1 VNESGEER
9 KKSLLSRL
17 TKNLFSEVDRYL
29 ETGSFSKASGRRLSL
44 EGGKLAEEIRKEIER
59 EGEPLKKFLELV
71 DSFTDIIPEEDKR
84 FNAALKALGHSGGL
98 GRKDV
103 VGAADRQ
110 IEELK
115 KQQDIFSY
123 SVAHRRREL
132 KSMGTKSREIRTQV
146 AELRDRILKLEARE
160 QEMLSNMEEGERE
173 ITSAEESFGSIV
185 KELGREIAGIKQR
198 ILHHIPGETP
208 EGEKTVVETPP
219 RPREK
224 PRASAPTAAPAA
236 KKPAPALRPPAE
248 KKASGSARQ
257 CTVCNNQMDWYEVE
271 KKWKCF
277 VCAHEEQT

>member
-1 VNESGEER
+1 VNGSGEER

-29 ETGSFSKASGRRLSL
+29 ETGSFSKPPGRRLSL
-44 EGGKLAEEIRKEIER
+44 ESGKLTDEIRKEIER

-71 DSFTDIIPEEDKR
+71 DSFKDIIPEEDKR
-84 FNAALKALGHSGGL
+84 FNAALKALGHAAGL
-98 GRKDV
+98 VRKDV

-110 IEELK
+110 LEELK
-115 KQQDIFSY
+115 KQQEIFSY

-146 AELRDRILKLEARE
+146 AELRDRIRRLEE
-160 QEMLSNMEEGERE
+160 QEKEMLSNMEEGERE
-173 ITSAEESFGSIV
+173 IASTEERFGSIV
-185 KELGREIAGIKQR
+185 GDLGREIAGIKQR
-198 ILHHIPGETP
+198 ILEHIPEAP
-208 EGEKTVVETPP
+208 LPGEKTTGEAP
-219 RPREK
+219 RPRK
-224 PRASAPTAAPAA
+224 KAVAPAPQAAPAVED
-236 KKPAPALRPPAE
+236 PARELKRPEE

-257 CTVCNNQMDWYEVE
+257 CPVCNNQMDWYEVE

>member
-29 ETGSFSKASGRRLSL
+29 ETGSFSKPPGRRLSL
-44 EGGKLAEEIRKEIER
+44 EGGKLTEEIRKEIER

-71 DSFTDIIPEEDKR
+71 DSFKDIIPEEDKQ
-84 FNAALKALGHSGGL
+84 FNAALKALGHAAGL
-98 GRKDV
+98 GREDV

-110 IEELK
+110 LAELK

-132 KSMGTKSREIRTQV
+132 KSMGTKSREIKTQI
-146 AELRDRILKLEARE
+146 ADLRDRIRRLEERE
-160 QEMLSNMEEGERE
+160 KGMLSNMEEGERE
-173 ITSAEESFGSIV
+173 ILSAEESFGSIV
-185 KELGREIAGIKQR
+185 DELGREIAGIKKR
-198 ILHHIPGETP
+198 ILHHIPGGTP
-208 EGEKTVVETPP
+208 VEEKTVVEASPP
-219 RPREK
+219 GRK
-224 PRASAPTAAPAA
+224 KRASAPPSAPSTAE
-236 KKPAPALRPPAE
+236 KPAPALRSPAE
-248 KKASGSARQ
+248 KQASGSARQ
-257 CTVCNNQMDWYEVE
+257 CPVCNNQMDWYEVE